1 MNKLKAW
8 FAEAEE
14 IGQTQVLPP
23 GNRVYGIIEGDEQ
36 GQYSTVGDND
46 QGIIRV
52 ASADRENGLGE
63 PVSCLCAS
71 FLPKNKG
78 VWVGE

>member
-1 MNKLKAW
+1 MNKLKTR
-8 FAEAEE
+8 FAETEE

-23 GNRVYGIIEGDEQ
+23 GNRVYGVVEGDEQ
-36 GQYSTVGDND
+36 GQYGTVGDND
-46 QGIIRV
+46 HGVIRV

-63 PVSCLCAS
+63 PVSCLGAS

-78 VWVGE
+78 LWVGE